1 MRLVTRLLP
10 GLLLGLLIAG
20 PVAAEEAPR
29 RLALFPV
36 ELIILGG
43 ESANAAELARLD
55 LVHDLLVEHLEPH
68 GVVAIDTSAA
78 DSKIRRYASLTGC
91 NGCEI
96 ALAAEL
102 GADIAGVAWVQKVSN
117 LILNIN
123 LKLTDVTTGRLLKLG
138 SVDIRGNTDETWSRG
153 AVYLINRR
161 LFVEQ

>member
-1 MRLVTRLLP
+1 MHLATRLLL
-10 GLLLGLLIAG
+10 GLLLGLVWAG
-20 PVAAEEAPR
+20 QAAAEDASR

-36 ELIILGG
+36 ELIILGA
-43 ESANAAELARLD
+43 EAADAAELARLD
-55 LVHDLLVEHLEPH
+55 LVHGLLVEHLEPH
-68 GVVAIDTSAA
+68 GVVAIDTSRA
-78 DSKIRRYASLTGC
+78 DGKIASYASLTGC

-96 ALAAEL
+96 GLAAEL

-123 LKLTDVTTGRLLKLG
+123 LKLTDVKTGRLLKLG

-153 AVYLINRR
+153 AVYLIKRR